1 MASTLVPFEKVGA
14 ILLLIL
20 GLLWNIIIWMTPV
33 WMPFLPDWAIQM
45 VNLLLNPVCHRTP
58 ELSWWWNGAP
68 ILVCIRCSAI
78 YLAFSLGNLTGFLNL
93 KIRPTFRWV
102 WISFGIL
109 LLDFG
114 LNLTG
119 LKPVSEL
126 FRALTGG
133 VFGFITGWWLLIN
146 LLNSD
151 RKKHVQ

>member
-1 MASTLVPFEKVGA
+1 MAPTLVPFEKFGA
-14 ILLLIL
+14 AGLFFLGFFWNFLI
-20 GLLWNIIIWMTPV
+20 WTAPV
-33 WMPFLPDWAIQM
+33 WIPLLPEPGIQL

-68 ILVCIRCSAI
+68 ILVCVRCSAI

-102 WISFGIL
+102 WMSFGLL

-114 LNLTG
+114 LNFTG
-119 LKPVSEL
+119 LKPVSEPL
-126 FRALTGG
+126 RALTGG
-133 VFGFITGWWLLIN
+133 IFGFTTGWWLLIN

-151 RKKHVQ
+151 RTKNVQ